1 MFLLIL
7 SSSSCNVLVHNLCWA
22 KKKKKRS
29 LAKAQQ
35 AGKQQL
41 VCAPW
46 LLKSCVCA
54 AEGMEMQMW

>member
-7 SSSSCNVLVHNLCWA
+7 SSSSAQLVLG
-22 KKKKKRS
+22 KKKS
-29 LAKAQQ
+29 LAKDQQ